1 MADPTTL
8 APMTT
13 EAFKDCDIRGTYPE
27 QVNEDIFAR
36 VGREFGRLLAGEPH
50 DAQTGPTIVISGDGR
65 NSTHTLMEATI
76 QGLSASSIDIVDLG
90 YPLPTPAVYWAKDHL
105 GAQASAIVTA
115 SHNPAN
121 WDGLKVMIGE
131 MPPRPDDIRLLA
143 DRASAS
149 AEVPLSG
156 PGRVRKLE
164 TVAEDYMAA
173 MIARFNG
180 QRLDGLKVVVDPGNG
195 CMSGIASQVLRE
207 LGAEV
212 VAIYDEI
219 DPVFS
224 QRNPDCAVA
233 ENLSVLV
240 RTVVEEDAAFGV
252 GFDGDGDRIAV
263 VDDKGRLV
271 GSERLA
277 MILFEGAV
285 PAGDRN
291 VILDIK
297 CSMHLDRAIAAHG
310 GTACRCKSGH
320 AYMKRMVLEEA
331 AVAGVELSGHVFLG
345 EINGRDDPLHTSLLL
360 AGWLASQD
368 RPLSAFVDAFPE
380 MFMTDDIRIAMD
392 KAEID
397 TLLADCAE
405 GLAGAEVQKIDGVRL
420 VWPNGWLLVRRSITE
435 PKVTIRLEGETG
447 ADLRAIGE
455 TFSARFPFLRAD
467 IETALAKLEIA

>member
-1 MADPTTL
+1 MSI
-8 APMTT
+8 
-13 EAFKDCDIRGTYPE
+13 FKAYDIRGTYPE

-36 VGREFGRLLAGEPH
+36 VGREFGRLLAAEPG
-50 DAQTGPTIVISGDGR
+50 AGQTGPTIVISGDGR

-76 QGLSASSIDIVDLG
+76 RGLSASPIDIVDLG
-90 YPLPTPAVYWAKDHL
+90 YPLPTPAVYWAKDHF
-105 GAQASAIVTA
+105 GAQGSAIVTA

-121 WDGLKVMIGE
+121 WDGLKVMNGE
-131 MPPRPDDIRLLA
+131 MPPRPDDIQLLA
-143 DRASAS
+143 DRAAAS
-149 AEVPLSG
+149 AEVPTSG
-156 PGRVRKLE
+156 PGRVRRQE
-164 TVAEDYMAA
+164 NVAEDYMAA
-173 MIARFNG
+173 MVARFSP
-180 QRLDGLKVVVDPGNG
+180 QRLDGLKVVIDPGNG
-195 CMSGIASQVLRE
+195 CMSGIASRVFRD
-207 LGAEV
+207 LGADV

-219 DPVFS
+219 DPIFS

-240 RTVVEEDAAFGV
+240 RTVTEEGAAFGI

-263 VDDKGRLV
+263 VDDKGRIL

-285 PAGDRN
+285 PAEDRK

-310 GTACRCKSGH
+310 GTAHRCKSGH
-320 AYMKRMVLEEA
+320 AYMKRMVLEED

-360 AGWLASQD
+360 AGWLAAQD
-368 RPLSAFVDAFPE
+368 RPLSAYVDDFPE

-397 TLLADCAE
+397 ALLADCAE
-405 GLAGAEVQKIDGVRL
+405 GLEGATVQTIDGVRL

-447 ADLRAIGE
+447 ADLRQIGE
-455 TFSARFPFLRAD
+455 IFSNRFPFLRD
-467 IETALAKLEIA
+467 DTETALAKLERG

>member
-1 MADPTTL
+1 MADPTPL
-8 APMTT
+8 APMNT

-36 VGREFGRLLAGEPH
+36 VGRELGRLLADEPA
-50 DAQTGPTIVISGDGR
+50 DGLTGPAIVIGGDGR
-65 NSTHTLMEATI
+65 YSTRTLMDATI
-76 QGLSASSIDIVDLG
+76 RGLAGSPIDIVDLG
-90 YPLPTPAVYWAKDHL
+90 YPLPTPAIYWAKDHL

-121 WDGLKVMIGE
+121 WDGLKLMTGD
-131 MPPRPDDIRLLA
+131 MPPRPDDIQLLA

-149 AEVPLSG
+149 AEVPSSG
-156 PGRVRKLE
+156 PGRVSKLE
-164 TVAEDYMAA
+164 TIAAAYMAA
-173 MIARFNG
+173 MRARFGG
-180 QRLDGLKVVVDPGNG
+180 QRLDRVKVVVDPGNG
-195 CMSGIASQVLRE
+195 CMSGVAAQVFRD

-219 DPVFS
+219 DGSFS

-240 RTVVEEDAAFGV
+240 QTVIDEGADFGI
-252 GFDGDGDRIAV
+252 GFDGDGDRISV
-263 VDDKGRLV
+263 VDDRGRIL

-277 MILFEGAV
+277 MLLFAGAV
-285 PAGDRN
+285 PAEGRN

-310 GTACRCKSGH
+310 GTARRCKSGH
-320 AYMKRMVLEEA
+320 AYMKRMVLEEN

-360 AGWLASQD
+360 AGWLAAQD
-368 RPLSAFVDAFPE
+368 RPLSALVDAFAQ
-380 MFMTDDIRIAMD
+380 MFMTDDIRVAMD

-397 TLLADCAE
+397 ALLAACAE
-405 GLAGAEVQKIDGVRL
+405 GFDGAEVQTIDGVRL

-435 PKVTIRLEGETG
+435 PKVTIRLEGDT
-447 ADLRAIGE
+447 AQDLRRIGT
-455 TFSARFPFLRAD
+455 TFADRFTQLRPY
-467 IETALAKLEIA
+467 IEGATRKVEDL

>member
-1 MADPTTL
+1 MADPTPL

-36 VGREFGRLLAGEPH
+36 VGREFGRLVAAETVDG
-50 DAQTGPTIVISGDGR
+50 QSGPSIVISGDGR

-76 QGLSASSIDIVDLG
+76 RGLSAAPIDIVDLG

-121 WDGLKVMIGE
+121 WDGLKVMNGE
-131 MPPRPDDIRLLA
+131 MPPRPDDIGWLA

-149 AEVPLSG
+149 AEVPSSG

-173 MIARFNG
+173 MVARFGG

-195 CMSGIASQVLRE
+195 CMSGIASRVLRD
-207 LGAEV
+207 LGAET

-240 RTVVEEDAAFGV
+240 RTVVDEGAAFGV

-263 VDDKGRLV
+263 VDDKGRLL

-285 PAGDRN
+285 PTGDSN

-310 GTACRCKSGH
+310 GTPHRCKSGH
-320 AYMKRMVLEEA
+320 AYMKRMVLEEG

-345 EINGRDDPLHTSLLL
+345 EINGRDDPLHVSLLL

-368 RPLSAFVDAFPE
+368 RPLSAFVDGFPA
-380 MFMTDDIRIAMD
+380 MYMTDDIRIAMD

-397 TLLADCAE
+397 DLLADCAE
-405 GLAGAEVQKIDGVRL
+405 GLAGAEVQTIDGIRL

-435 PKVTIRLEGETG
+435 PKVTIRLEGESVQDLHRIG
-447 ADLRAIGE
+447 A
-455 TFSARFPFLRAD
+455 TFADRFPQLRND
-467 IETALAKLEIA
+467 IESATRKVEDL